1 MLNRNIGKI
10 LRGDATPFQLFTAA
24 FLGTVIAFIP
34 GFAAAPGIFLFFT
47 FLLLILNANLGVAAL
62 VGMGAKLLALLLT
75 PISFEVGYFLLDG
88 PTSAFFTKLIN
99 APVFAWFGFERY
111 IATGGLAIG
120 IVLGTVFGLVISRL
134 IGRFRRK
141 MVDVEKNSEKYKNY
155 SQKFWVR
162 ALSWLL
168 LGSRH
173 KKKSYEE
180 LLSRKFGNPI
190 RTIGLVVVILVIGF
204 GFLLAN
210 FASAPVA
217 TAVLQSSLESANGA
231 TVDLEAVE
239 LDLKANQARIRN
251 LAMADP
257 NALDTD
263 LFRADVIDADIS
275 ASSLLRKRMVID
287 RVEISNG
294 SHGEKRAEPGKLI
307 RKPVEVEE
315 EEKEP
320 LQIPD
325 AKQIEEYIENYKVWK
340 ERLRQAREWMDK
352 MSGPDSPEDGDATTP
367 KETLRERLEREI
379 REKGYG
385 GVIAS
390 HLVEGSPTLAITEAV
405 AAKVRVNELGGETL
419 DIVARNISTH
429 PSLLGKKPELHVTS
443 SGSTFAFNS
452 VLGRF
457 ESPDLANEIGFSLKG
472 LSTDTVMKNIKTGGV
487 QPVQGG
493 TMDVKA
499 SGNWNIADSSID
511 LPLNV
516 TLYDAVLQLEQLGRT
531 EVKQLEIPI
540 AVQGPLDS
548 PGIKLQSE
556 ELKNALLSAGVSKAK
571 SMATE
576 KATELIN
583 NELKDKVGESVGEQG
598 KKLLDGFLGGRK
610 KQDDAE

>member
-34 GFAAAPGIFLFFT
+34 GFTAAPGIFLFFT

-120 IVLGTVFGLVISRL
+120 IVLGIAFGLVLSML

-141 MVDVEKNSEKYKNY
+141 MVDVEKNSDKYKNY

-173 KKKSYEE
+173 KKKTYEE
-180 LLSRKFGNPI
+180 LLSKKIGNPI
-190 RTIGLVVVILVIGF
+190 RTLGLVAVILFVGL
-204 GFLLAN
+204 GFLVAN
-210 FASAPVA
+210 FASEPVA

-231 TVDLEAVE
+231 TVDLDAVE
-239 LDLKANQARIRN
+239 LDLKANHARIRN

-263 LFRADVIDADIS
+263 LFRADIIDADIS
-275 ASSLLRKRMVID
+275 AASLLRKRMVID
-287 RVEISNG
+287 RVEINNG
-294 SHGEKRAEPGKLI
+294 SHGEKRAERGKLV
-307 RKPVEVEE
+307 RKPVEVVE

-320 LQIPD
+320 LKIPD

-340 ERLRQAREWMDK
+340 ERLRQAREWLDK
-352 MSGPDSPEDGDATTP
+352 MSGPESPDTEETAP

-405 AAKVRVNELGGETL
+405 AAKVRVSELEGETL

-472 LSTDTVMKNIKTGGV
+472 LSTDTVMKKIKTGGV

-493 TMDVKA
+493 TMDVNA

-556 ELKNALLSAGVSKAK
+556 ELKNALVSAGVSKAK